1 MRAAK
6 RLVAAAITLALI
18 SGCSAATEAAKK
30 VSEAASARQASSELQ
45 GALLSDTSMC
55 MSAVMQEGYVTC
67 LIAFSLTNPTSK
79 PIDLTYGQIYAEV
92 DGKVF
97 KAETDEMGLGAI
109 DVISDSLNPEESKNA
124 MAIFTVK
131 QGATIQKIFI
141 GSEPQAD
148 GADVMF
154 DVNMVAEP
162 AEG

>member
-1 MRAAK
+1 M
-6 RLVAAAITLALI
+6 I
-18 SGCSAATEAAKK
+18 K
-30 VSEAASARQASSELQ
+30 VLDHRS
-45 GALLSDTSMC
+45 LLRHQ
-55 MSAVMQEGYVTC
+55 V
-67 LIAFSLTNPTSK
+67 
-79 PIDLTYGQIYAEV
+79 V

>member
-1 MRAAK
+1 
-6 RLVAAAITLALI
+6 
-18 SGCSAATEAAKK
+18 
-30 VSEAASARQASSELQ
+30 
-45 GALLSDTSMC
+45 
-55 MSAVMQEGYVTC
+55 
-67 LIAFSLTNPTSK
+67 
-79 PIDLTYGQIYAEV
+79 
-92 DGKVF
+92 
-97 KAETDEMGLGAI
+97 
-109 DVISDSLNPEESKNA
+109 